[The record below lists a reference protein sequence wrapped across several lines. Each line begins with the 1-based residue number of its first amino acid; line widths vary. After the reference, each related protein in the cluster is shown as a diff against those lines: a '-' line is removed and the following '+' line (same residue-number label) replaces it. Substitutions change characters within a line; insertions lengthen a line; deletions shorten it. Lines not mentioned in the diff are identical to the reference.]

1 VKKVVNVMAL
11 GEKCLKFST
20 LATFNKKVQR
30 LHDGFVNE
38 DAELDV
44 DEVPVIVMSFDAP
57 DNVL

>member
-1 VKKVVNVMAL
+1 MAL